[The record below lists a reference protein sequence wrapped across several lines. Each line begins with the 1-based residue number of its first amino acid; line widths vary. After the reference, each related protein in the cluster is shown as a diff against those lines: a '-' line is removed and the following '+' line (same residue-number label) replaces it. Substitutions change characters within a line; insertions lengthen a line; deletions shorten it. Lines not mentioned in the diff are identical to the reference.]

1 MGSLNQSQRDAAG
14 LITLGIP
21 VVKASATLPQGTTQD
36 LFVVAGG
43 NVLVT
48 LMYGEVTVILGA
60 TANDLAI
67 WSNPTA
73 TGTTYIIASAIEG
86 NALQANSF
94 LVVEGDG
101 TALLTT
107 GLAGAGPII
116 SGTGKWI
123 CPTGVIQLKAVG
135 STTGETKWKLFYF
148 PLDDGASVVSA

>member
-1 MGSLNQSQRDAAG
+1 MGSLNQSQRDVAG
-14 LITLGIP
+14 LLVLGIH
-21 VVKASATLPQGTTQD
+21 VQKASATLPQGTTQD

-43 NVLVT
+43 RVFVML
-48 LMYGEVTVILGA
+48 LFGEVTVILGA

-67 WSNPTA
+67 WSDPTV
-73 TGTTYIIASAIEG
+73 GTTYIIASATEG
-86 NALQANSF
+86 NAQEAGSL

-101 TALLTT
+101 TALMET

-123 CPTGVIQLKAVG
+123 CPVGKIQLKAVG
-135 STTGETKWKLFYF
+135 STTGETKWDLWYL